1 MNGPAVRVLAGY
13 DGSLPS
19 GAAIENCAQLLPAA
33 HAHIVHLWTPPFA
46 SDQLRRR
53 LWTGTRQVDAY
64 VTAVEREGQRES
76 DRIAAMGVVLAQAAG
91 WTAEPP
97 QESADGVTVLVGVDG
112 SPESDAA
119 LRAVLDLLPGRLG
132 RLIAA
137 EVVDYD
143 AADSDDWRGRQAAA
157 RAHFADVHT
166 ACGQRNVECE
176 VLAGPPAQALLRCAH
191 EQDVDLIAVGRR
203 GRGLSVRLLGSVA
216 DELTRTAPV
225 PVLVVG
231 AHAAT
236 EQPQAETTAT
246 VPG

>member
-1 MNGPAVRVLAGY
+1 M
-13 DGSLPS
+13 
-19 GAAIENCAQLLPAA
+19 
-33 HAHIVHLWTPPFA
+33 
-46 SDQLRRR
+46 
-53 LWTGTRQVDAY
+53 TRGEY
-64 VTAVEREGQRES
+64 VT
-76 DRIAAMGVVLAQAAG
+76 VVLASWVGAG
-91 WTAEPP
+91 LATALWMGRRGHRDPLWLLLAVVFGPVLAVMAPERIERSPRLVSAEPP

>member
-1 MNGPAVRVLAGY
+1 M
-13 DGSLPS
+13 
-19 GAAIENCAQLLPAA
+19 
-33 HAHIVHLWTPPFA
+33 
-46 SDQLRRR
+46 
-53 LWTGTRQVDAY
+53 TRGEY
-64 VTAVEREGQRES
+64 IT
-76 DRIAAMGVVLAQAAG
+76 VVLALWVGAG
-91 WTAEPP
+91 LATALWMGRRGHRDPLWLFFAVVFGPVLAVMAPERIERSPRLVSAEPP

-157 RAHFADVHT
+157 RAHFTDTHIV
-166 ACGQRNVECE
+166 CGQRNVECE